1 MGLATLVDLLLEGNQ
16 EHELGMSGVDKRVQ
30 KAVIS
35 LNFDTNFRYRQLAS
49 VKQKAHTT
57 IYTRTQET
65 P

>member
-35 LNFDTNFRYRQLAS
+35 LNFDTDF
-49 VKQKAHTT
+49 
-57 IYTRTQET
+57 
-65 P
+65 